1 MQLAVSL
8 QTVSFA
14 YPGGV
19 PVLRDVDLDITS
31 GEFVGIAGPNGG
43 GKTTLIRLALGL
55 ERPTGGTVRLFG
67 QPALSFRGRARIG
80 FLAQRSVV
88 DIDAPATVRELV
100 GAGRVA
106 RSGIAGRFSRGDRL
120 AVAAAI
126 ERVGLADRADTPVQ
140 RLSGGQQQRAAIA
153 KALAGEPDLLILDEP
168 TSALDVTTQAQLLDE
183 LSALRARLGAS
194 LIFISHDIALLSGVA
209 DTIVVMYAGQI
220 CEHGPRDEVIDNPK
234 HPYTQALLSAVERI
248 PVPGG
253 RLAAIPGDPPDPTR
267 LPPGCPFAPR
277 CPYAMPVCTEV
288 NPALT
293 VVGPDHA
300 AACHLLD
307 GAGETARRQDG
318 KTAVGTQ
325 HA

>member
-168 TSALDVTTQAQLLDE
+168 TAGVDADAQESFAALLGE
-183 LSALRARLGAS
+183 LHAELGA
-194 LIFISHDIALLSGVA
+194 
-209 DTIVVMYAGQI
+209 TIVYVSHEFG
-220 CEHGPRDEVIDNPK
+220 
-234 HPYTQALLSAVERI
+234 AVEPYVERLVLVRGEI
-248 PVPGG
+248 VYDGPPGA
-253 RLAAIPGDPPDPTR
+253 LPDPWHD
-267 LPPGCPFAPR
+267 PSHVHP
-277 CPYAMPVCTEV
+277 
-288 NPALT
+288 
-293 VVGPDHA
+293 
-300 AACHLLD
+300 
-307 GAGETARRQDG
+307 
-318 KTAVGTQ
+318 
-325 HA
+325 